1 MKKSL
6 YIRICAKASGMIFL
20 LMPYLFSA
28 SSMASTLLPGA
39 GISAYSP
46 ALPEAVRLTDN
57 TTVFKNTASDND
69 YSAFA
74 GFPKFS
80 IPNSASHPYFI
91 SENAIPAPP
100 VIICPGNQAA
110 IAAPG
115 LCTALVSGIS
125 LVYSDPDNDIV
136 SVTWAMAGATNANS
150 PATGIN
156 NPVSYTFNSGVTTMF
171 YIVTDAA
178 NNTVTCNFTV
188 TVTDT
193 QLPVISC
200 PSDISAAY
208 AEDSC
213 SANITIVAPTFT
225 DNCGTVSGFATGSR
239 SDGLAITAP
248 YPSGVTTI
256 TWTATDLNGNST
268 SCIQTVTIS
277 PGVLLVNYNFT
288 GATGYPVSPNQSA
301 SGITCEATS
310 SEPFF
315 IDLAQGTPTGALA
328 YVNNVIAAPAL
339 YMDPSNFTN
348 QRYFQFHLSGD
359 SLYKYR
365 KFKLYVQARR
375 GNRAAQTINFSY
387 STDPFSYT
395 VNGSMSLLSSGIW
408 YEKVV
413 DWSTVD
419 LINNR
424 SDLYIR
430 LFASNGAGG
439 AGDGRL
445 FIDNFQVLGY
455 DGPLARPNE
464 VTIDEN
470 MSVVIPVM
478 NNDYYGCNGPLPG
491 TPVSVISVPSQGN
504 VVLNPDGTMTYTPNP
519 NVNGSDSFIYQIC
532 DASGSCDTAIVNVTI
547 LPVSYAPTVSCPGNI
562 TSGSDITVCGAQ
574 VDDLAAT
581 IYDQDGNIV
590 SLTWVMTGANTSAS
604 PLTGI
609 NYLSNYDFVTGVS
622 TITYTV
628 VDADGFS
635 DTCSFTVTVYDSENP
650 SMICP
655 DDITFIIPN
664 CASATDTITL
674 APPVLVDDNCGIF
687 SLTNNAPLKFPVGIT
702 SVIWTVVDINGNSYA
717 CEQLIEVIKQA
728 PMIVSASGTQVSC
741 FGGNNGTATVSV
753 SGGTPSYTFEWNTLP
768 VQTTQTIINLIAG
781 TYTVVV
787 TDADGCSD
795 SAAVVITQPADSLS
809 LAVTDVVNVDCFG
822 DATGSVTVLAAGG
835 TPAYQYSINGGILQS
850 GGVFP
855 NLVAATY
862 LFTVIDAN
870 GCADTL
876 SVTITEPDSAL
887 LVQVVVNDT
896 IICAGQTTASAT
908 AVALGGVPP
917 YSYVWSTVPVQTT
930 PTATGL
936 IAGTYTISVTD
947 ANGCGPVTG
956 VAVITELPPLTVN
969 PAISTP
975 ITCAGDSA
983 IITLSASG
991 GTAPYIYVFNGVIQ
1005 PGDSVFTSIPAG
1017 NGYVWSVTD
1026 SNGCGPVSGVFNV
1039 TEPDSINGS
1048 ALVLIPPPCIG
1059 ATATVVVSATGGTLP
1074 YTFTFNGVTQIG
1086 NGVFT
1091 GVPAGTGYVW
1101 NVTDANGCT
1110 PDSGLLDITEPPIPS
1125 ASASVTIPIACAGG
1139 AATVTIFAD
1148 FGTPPYT
1155 YTLNGV
1161 TQVNNG
1167 IFTTITAGTGY
1178 VWSVIDAA
1186 GCGPVTGTIDVTE
1199 PPLLIVIPSYVN
1211 IGPCGNDTATVT
1223 LQAIGGTPPYTY
1235 TFNGVTQ
1242 VGNGVFT
1249 PIPPGTG
1256 YAWSVDDF
1264 YNCGPVAGTLDITGA
1279 SLLTATASIT
1289 SPILCGGDSATV
1301 TILPTGGTA
1310 PFTFTF
1316 NGVTQIGNG
1325 VFTGI
1330 PAGNAYTWS
1339 VIDVNGC
1346 GPVSDTLSITE
1357 PPALNASAI
1366 VLLPIP
1372 CIGGTAIVFIAAS
1385 GGTAPLTYTLNGVT
1399 QIGNGIFTG
1408 VSAGTLAWSV
1418 TDANGCSKTG
1428 SLQVI
1433 EPPIPAATAFV
1444 SVPILCPGGNATV
1457 TILAASG
1464 TEPYTFTFNGVTQVG
1479 NGVFTGIPA
1488 GSGYAWSVTDANG
1501 CGPVAGT
1508 LNVNEPPLPVISAT
1522 VTSPILCFG
1531 GTATVTISSIGG
1543 LRPFTYTFNG
1553 VTQVG
1558 DSIFTGIPAGSAY
1571 AWSVT
1576 DANGCGPVTGTLDV
1590 TEPGLFTASAGVT
1603 AQIPCTGGTA
1613 TVTIFANG
1621 GTAPYTFTF
1630 NGVTQV
1636 GNGVFTGIPAGTGYA
1651 WSVNDANGC
1660 GPVSS
1665 TLDVTENNTFSA
1677 NAVVLLPIPCIGGTA
1692 IVGIQVTGGTAPF
1705 TYVFNGVTQVGNG
1718 IFTGIPAGTG
1728 YAWSVTDA
1736 GGCPPVTGTLDVI
1749 APPIPSATASV
1760 TSPIL
1765 CAGGTATVTIN
1776 AFSGTAPY
1784 TYTFNGVTQVGDSV
1798 FNAIPAGS
1806 GYVWSVTDAGGCGPV
1821 TDTIDITEPTILV
1834 ASATFVNDPPCS
1846 SGTATVTLTAN
1857 GGTAPYTYTFNGV
1870 TQTGNGVF
1878 PSIPIGTGYIWSVTD
1893 ANGCGPVTNTLNITG
1908 PPAIIATAI
1917 ILNPAPCIGGTA
1929 SVMILAGGGTAP
1941 YTYTFDG
1948 VTQVGN
1954 GIFTGIPAG
1963 TGYIWS
1969 VTDANGCGP
1978 VTDTIDVTTPAI
1990 PTAIASV
1997 TSPILCAGGTATVTI
2012 NASDG
2017 TAPYTYTFNG
2027 LTQVGNGVFTG
2038 IPAGT
2043 GYAWSVFD
2051 ANGCGPVTGFTD
2063 VTEPDSLKVIPT
2075 YTNNPPCGNDTA
2087 TVTLLASGG
2096 TAPYTFTFNGVTQ
2109 VGNGVFTLILPGN
2122 GYTWSVNDANSCG
2135 PVSGTLD
2142 ITGPTPILI
2151 SAAVSS
2157 PILCAG
2163 GTATVTI
2170 IASGGTAP
2178 YTYTFNGVTQT
2189 GNGVFTSIPA
2199 GNGYIY
2205 SVIDANG
2212 CGPVIDTLDVTES
2225 NILTATVSDQT
2236 FVICTGSA
2244 TGYITVSA
2252 SGGTSGYTY
2261 SWNTVPAQDS
2271 STAINLPAGSYT
2283 VTVTDANGCVVSE
2296 TAVITEVDPVMAN
2309 AGPGQMLCNADV
2321 TFLVGNSPE
2330 PGTGSWAFVSGPNVP
2345 NLFPP
2350 VGSVAVSTG
2359 LIPSPIPYVFS
2370 YTISIGGCQTTDTMS
2385 VINYTPPT
2393 TSYAGIDQEFCSATG
2408 VVSTNLDANTPVF
2421 GNGTWTQL
2429 AGPNTATIANTS
2441 DPNTAVSN
2449 LIYGTYA
2456 FEWTISNGVCQAD
2469 ADVVNIF
2476 ITQPAQVFA
2485 GIDDGI
2491 CEGSVYSLSS
2501 ANASNYASLLWTSS
2515 GTGIFS
2521 DPTITNP
2528 VYTPSIT
2535 DITDGLVVLTL
2546 TATGNESCPAVL
2558 DAMTLTIDRSPLVN
2572 AGEDVTICGNFSYTV
2587 TDATAQFYSSILWT
2601 TSGLGTLTNSTSL
2614 NPTYI
2619 PATGETGDILLIL
2632 SAASAGICPAVSDTM
2647 ILTIGD
2653 DIAVN
2658 AGPDNT
2664 ICEGETYLVSGS
2676 SATNAPSLEWTT
2688 SGSGIFNDPGI
2699 LNPVYTPSPNDIF
2712 DGFVY
2717 LTLKGTGSANC
2728 PSVSDVMML
2737 TIAAKPVADA
2747 GPDEVICQSSAFTIS
2762 QAVAQNYLSLTWTTT
2777 GTGTLTDE
2785 NTLNPVYTP
2794 ASGESGTITLTLLA
2808 EGLGSCADVTD
2819 VMLLTI
2825 QPAATADAGI
2835 DLATCELSPISIS
2848 GASVTN
2854 NTSILWTTSG
2864 NGTFSDPTSINPV
2877 YTPGL
2882 LDAAIGEVM
2891 LTLTAGANSP
2901 CADVS
2906 DQLLLSINKTPEA
2919 NAGPDAVS
2927 CIGASHTITQA
2938 SAANYSSLQWSLLPE
2953 SAGVLT
2959 NATTL
2964 SPTYTPA
2971 AGFTGMA
2978 TLTLRVQGIGS
2989 CGNIIISDVMFVF
3002 LNTEL
3007 EADAG
3012 ADQTIYQG
3020 TGTQLTGSV
3029 TGGSG
3034 FYAWSWQPADL
3045 LVDPSVSNPVTLPL
3059 STATTFTLTVMDLS
3073 TGCTDT
3079 DDMTVS
3085 IGTGSNSI
3093 LARADYDTTLVNVPI
3108 TVNVLS
3114 NDINPQG
3121 DPLIVSLCGFP
3132 THGIVVL
3139 NSDKTITYTPYTDY
3153 EGDDMFCYRICNA
3166 LQPSLCSDTMVYIRV
3181 KKPDLN
3187 DLFVF
3192 NGVSPNGDGNNDTWK
3207 IRGIEKYPDNVI
3219 MIFNRW
3225 GDKVI
3230 EFANYNNTT
3239 RSWNGS
3245 NENGDPLPNG
3255 TYFYILDVKNV
3266 GVLKGWIYV
3275 RGEK

>member
-6 YIRICAKASGMIFL
+6 YIRICAKAFGMIFL
-20 LMPYLFSA
+20 LMPYLVSA
-28 SSMASTLLPGA
+28 SPMASLSLPG
-39 GISAYSP
+39 IELRAYSP
-46 ALPEAVRLTDN
+46 AFPGVVSLHENALIFNTITFDN
-57 TTVFKNTASDND
+57 E

-74 GFPKFS
+74 GFPKYLL
-80 IPNSASHPYFI
+80 PNSATHPCLI
-91 SENAIPAPP
+91 SEYAIPAPP
-100 VIICPGNQAA
+100 VIICPGNKVAVA
-110 IAAPG
+110 EPG
-115 LCTALVSGIS
+115 LCSALVSGIS

-171 YIVTDAA
+171 YIVTDAE

-193 QLPVISC
+193 QLPVITC
-200 PSDISAAY
+200 PQNINATY

-213 SANITIVAPTFT
+213 TANITIVAPAVT
-225 DNCGTVSGFATGSR
+225 DNCGIVSGLATGSR
-239 SDGLAITAP
+239 SDGLPLTAP

-268 SCIQTVTIS
+268 SCIQTVSIT
-277 PGVLLVNYNFT
+277 PGVLLVNYTFT
-288 GATGYPVSPNQSA
+288 GATGYPISPNQSA
-301 SGITCEATS
+301 SGIACEATS

-315 IDLAQGTPTGALA
+315 IDLTQGTATGALA
-328 YVNNVIAAPAL
+328 YVNNIIGPPAI

-424 SDLYIR
+424 TDLYIR

-439 AGDGRL
+439 TGDGRL
-445 FIDNFQVLGY
+445 FIDNFQVMAY
-455 DGPLARPNE
+455 DGPLARPNA

-478 NNDYYGCNGPLPG
+478 DNDYYGCNGPLSG

-519 NVNGSDSFIYQIC
+519 NVNGNDSFIYQIC
-532 DASGSCDTAIVNVTI
+532 DASGSCDTAIVNITI
-547 LPVSYAPTVSCPGNI
+547 SPVSYAPTVSCPGNI

-622 TITYTV
+622 TITYIV

-664 CASATDTITL
+664 CATFTDTIVL
-674 APPVLVDDNCGIF
+674 SPPVLVDDNCGIF
-687 SLTNNAPLKFPVGIT
+687 SLANDAPAQFPVGIT
-702 SVIWTVVDINGNSYA
+702 PVIWTVVDINGNSYA

-728 PMIVSASGTQVSC
+728 PMIVSASATPVSC
-741 FGGNNGTATVSV
+741 FGGDDGTATVSV
-753 SGGTPSYTFEWNTLP
+753 AGGTPPYTFEWITVP
-768 VQTTQTIINLIAG
+768 VQTTQTILNLIAG

-795 SAAVVITQPADSLS
+795 SATVVITQPSDSLV
-809 LAVTDVVNVDCFG
+809 LAVTDIVNVDCFG
-822 DATGSVTVLAAGG
+822 EATGSVTVAANGG
-835 TPAYQYSINGGILQS
+835 TPAYQYSINGGTLQA
-850 GGVFP
+850 GGLFP
-855 NLVAATY
+855 NLAAATY

-870 GCADTL
+870 GCTDTL
-876 SVTITEPDSAL
+876 NVNISEPDSAVT
-887 LVQVVVNDT
+887 VQVTVTDT
-896 IICAGQTTASAT
+896 ILCAGQSTGTAT
-908 AVALGGVPP
+908 AQAIGGVAP
-917 YSYVWSTVPVQTT
+917 YSYVWNTVPVQTT

-936 IAGTYTISVTD
+936 IAGTYTVSVTD
-947 ANGCGPVTG
+947 ANGCGPVIG
-956 VAVITELPPLTVN
+956 IAVITELPPLNVN
-969 PAISTP
+969 PDITAP
-975 ITCAGDSA
+975 IACVGDSA
-983 IITLSASG
+983 IITLSATG
-991 GTAPYIYVFNGVIQ
+991 GTAPYTYVFNGVIQ

-1026 SNGCGPVSGVFNV
+1026 INGCLESGLLNV
-1039 TEPDSINGS
+1039 TSPDSISG
-1048 ALVLIPPPCIG
+1048 AAIVLIPPPCIG
-1059 ATATVVVSATGGTLP
+1059 ATATVVVSATGGTQP

-1091 GVPAGTGYVW
+1091 GVPSGTGLVW
-1101 NVTDANGCT
+1101 SVTDANGCT
-1110 PDSGLLDITEPPIPS
+1110 PDSGLLDVTEPPIPS

-1186 GCGPVTGTIDVTE
+1186 GCGPVTNTIDVTE

-1242 VGNGVFT
+1242 IGNGVFT

-1264 YNCGPVAGTLDITGA
+1264 NNCGPVGSTLDITGA

-1289 SPILCGGDSATV
+1289 SPIVCGGDSATV

-1310 PFTFTF
+1310 PYTFTF

-1330 PAGNAYTWS
+1330 PAGGVYTWS

-1346 GPVSDTLSITE
+1346 GPVSDTLSVTG
-1357 PPALNASAI
+1357 PPAIIASAL

-1372 CIGGTAIVFIAAS
+1372 CIGGTAIVFISAI
-1385 GGTAPLTYTLNGVT
+1385 GGTAPLTYTLNGIT
-1399 QIGNGIFTG
+1399 QVGNGIFTG
-1408 VSAGTLAWSV
+1408 VTAGSITWSV
-1418 TDANGCSKTG
+1418 TDANGCSVTG
-1428 SLQVI
+1428 NLPVI
-1433 EPPIPAATAFV
+1433 EPPIPAATA
-1444 SVPILCPGGNATV
+1444 SVTIPMLCAGGTATV
-1457 TILAASG
+1457 TILASG
-1464 TEPYTFTFNGVTQVG
+1464 GAEPYTFTFNGVTQVG
-1479 NGVFTGIPA
+1479 NGVFAGIPA
-1488 GSGYAWSVTDANG
+1488 GTGYAWSVTDANG
-1501 CGPVAGT
+1501 CGPVGST
-1508 LNVNEPPLPVISAT
+1508 IDVTEPPSPNVTAV

-1531 GTATVTISSIGG
+1531 ETATVTISSASGIT
-1543 LRPFTYTFNG
+1543 PFTYTFNG
-1553 VTQVG
+1553 ITQVG
-1558 DSIFTGIPAGSAY
+1558 DSVFAGIPAGTNY
-1571 AWSVT
+1571 IWSVI
-1576 DANGCGPVTGTLDV
+1576 DANGCGPFGATLNV
-1590 TEPGLFTASAGVT
+1590 TEPDSLTATAVVT
-1603 AQIPCTGGTA
+1603 TPVPCVGGTA

-1621 GTAPYTFTF
+1621 GTAPYSFTF
-1630 NGVTQV
+1630 NGVTQI

-1651 WSVNDANGC
+1651 WSVDDVNGC
-1660 GPVSS
+1660 GPVSD
-1665 TLDVTENNTFSA
+1665 LMDVTESNAFTA
-1677 NAVVLLPIPCIGGTA
+1677 NAIVLLPIPCIGGTA
-1692 IVGIQVTGGTAPF
+1692 VVGIQVTGGTAPF
-1705 TYVFNGVTQVGNG
+1705 TYIFNGVTQVGNG

-1728 YAWSVTDA
+1728 YIWSVSDA
-1736 GGCPPVTGTLDVI
+1736 GGCAPITDTLDVI
-1749 APPIPSATASV
+1749 SPPIPSATASI

-1784 TYTFNGVTQVGDSV
+1784 TYTFNGVTQIGDSV
-1798 FNAIPAGS
+1798 FNSIPAGT
-1806 GYVWSVTDAGGCGPV
+1806 GYVWSVTDANGCGPV
-1821 TDTIDITEPTILV
+1821 TDTIDITEPAILSAL
-1834 ASATFVNDPPCS
+1834 ASFVNDPPCN
-1846 SGTATVTLTAN
+1846 SGTATVTLVAN
-1857 GGTAPYTYTFNGV
+1857 GGTGPYTYTFNGL
-1870 TQTGNGVF
+1870 TQAGNGVF
-1878 PSIPIGTGYIWSVTD
+1878 TSIPIGTGYIWSVTD
-1893 ANGCGPVTNTLNITG
+1893 ANGCGPVSNTLNVTG
-1908 PPAIIATAI
+1908 PAAIIATAI

-1929 SVMILAGGGTAP
+1929 SVMILASGGTAP
-1941 YTYTFDG
+1941 YTFTFDG

-1990 PTAIASV
+1990 PSAIASV
-1997 TSPILCAGGTATVTI
+1997 TSPILCAGETATVTI
-2012 NASDG
+2012 NAFDG

-2027 LTQVGNGVFTG
+2027 LTQIGNGVFTG
-2038 IPAGT
+2038 IPAGN

-2051 ANGCGPVTGFTD
+2051 ANGCGPATGFTD
-2063 VTEPDSLKVIPT
+2063 VTEPDSLIVFPS

-2087 TVTLLASGG
+2087 TVTLLATGG
-2096 TAPYTFTFNGVTQ
+2096 TAPYTYTFNGVTQ
-2109 VGNGVFTLILPGN
+2109 IGNGVFLMIVPGT
-2122 GYTWSVNDANSCG
+2122 GYVWSVNDANNCG

-2142 ITGPTPILI
+2142 ISGPTPILI
-2151 SAAVSS
+2151 SAAVST

-2163 GTATVTI
+2163 GTATVTVE
-2170 IASGGTAP
+2170 ANGGTAP

-2199 GNGYIY
+2199 GTGYIY

-2212 CGPVIDTLDVTES
+2212 CGPVTDTMDVTES
-2225 NILTATVSDQT
+2225 NILIATISDQT

-2244 TGYITVSA
+2244 TGYITVTA
-2252 SGGTSGYTY
+2252 SGGTPGYTY
-2261 SWNTVPAQDS
+2261 SWNTIPAQDS
-2271 STAINLPAGSYT
+2271 STAINLPAGTYT
-2283 VTVTDANGCVVSE
+2283 VTVTDSNGCAVIA
-2296 TAVITEVDPVMAN
+2296 TAVITEVDPVIAD

-2321 TFLVGNSPE
+2321 TFLVGNAPE
-2330 PGTGSWAFVSGPNVP
+2330 PGTGSWAFVSGPNIP

-2359 LIPSPIPYVFS
+2359 LIPSAIPYVFS
-2370 YTISIGGCQTTDTMS
+2370 YTISIGGCQSTDTMS
-2385 VINYTPPT
+2385 VINYVPPT
-2393 TSYAGIDQEFCSATG
+2393 PSYAGIDQEFCSSTG
-2408 VVSTNLDANTPVF
+2408 IVTTTLGANNPVY
-2421 GNGTWTQL
+2421 GTGIWTQL
-2429 AGPNTATIANTS
+2429 AGPNTATIVNPA
-2441 DPNTAVSN
+2441 DPNTIVSN
-2449 LIYGTYA
+2449 LIYGSYA

-2469 ADVVNIF
+2469 ADVVNVF

-2485 GIDDGI
+2485 GIDDVI
-2491 CEGSVYSLSS
+2491 CEGSDYLLST
-2501 ANASNYASLLWTSS
+2501 ANASNYASLMWSSS

-2521 DPTITNP
+2521 DPTILNP
-2528 VYTPSIT
+2528 VYSPSLT
-2535 DITDGLVVLTL
+2535 DIANGVVALTL
-2546 TATGNESCPAVL
+2546 TATGNESCPEVL
-2558 DAMTLTIDRSPLVN
+2558 DEMTLTIDRSPLVF
-2572 AGEDVTICGNFSYTV
+2572 AGEDVTVCGNISYTI
-2587 TDATAQFYSSILWT
+2587 TDATAQYFSSLLWT
-2601 TSGLGTLTNSTSL
+2601 TNGTGTLTESTSL
-2614 NPTYI
+2614 SPTYT
-2619 PATGETGDILLIL
+2619 PGAGETGDVILIL
-2632 SAASAGICPAVSDTM
+2632 TGNSLGSCLPVSDSVV
-2647 ILTIGD
+2647 LN
-2653 DIAVN
+2653 IAGEVSAF
-2658 AGPDNT
+2658 AGSDAT
-2664 ICEGETYLVSGS
+2664 VCEGDSYLVSGS
-2676 SATNAPSLEWTT
+2676 SVSNAQSLLWTT
-2688 SGSGIFNDPGI
+2688 SGTGLFDDPGI
-2699 LNPVYTPSPNDIF
+2699 LNPTYTPSPNDIN
-2712 DGFVY
+2712 DGYVY
-2717 LTLKGTGSANC
+2717 LSLTVTGSADC
-2728 PSVSDVMML
+2728 PSYTDAMML
-2737 TIAAKPVADA
+2737 SIAGKPTADA
-2747 GPDEVICQSSAFTIS
+2747 GPDEEHCQSSAFTIT
-2762 QAVAQNYLSLTWTTT
+2762 QASAQNYLSVAWTTT
-2777 GTGTLTDE
+2777 GIGNLTGE

-2794 ASGESGTITLTLLA
+2794 ASGEEGAISFTLSV
-2808 EGLGSCADVTD
+2808 EGAGACGNVTD
-2819 VMLLTI
+2819 VMLLI
-2825 QPAATADAGI
+2825 LQPATTVDAGT
-2835 DLATCELSPISIS
+2835 DLSTCELSPVTIS
-2848 GASVTN
+2848 GANVTN
-2854 NTSILWTTSG
+2854 STDILWTTSG
-2864 NGTFSDPTSINPV
+2864 NGTFTNPAIVNPV
-2877 YTPGL
+2877 YTPGT
-2882 LDAAIGEVM
+2882 LDAAIGQVM
-2891 LTLTAGANSP
+2891 LTISAGANTP
-2901 CADVS
+2901 CPDVS
-2906 DQLLLSINKTPEA
+2906 DLLILTIQKAPQV
-2919 NAGPDAVS
+2919 NAGPDAVT
-2927 CIGASHTITQA
+2927 CLGTGHTITQA
-2938 SAANYSSLQWSLLPE
+2938 TASDYSTLQWSLSPL
-2953 SAGVLT
+2953 SAGSLT

-2964 SPTYTPA
+2964 NPTFIPA
-2971 AGFTGMA
+2971 SGFSGMA
-2978 TLTLRVQGIGS
+2978 TLTLSVKGS
-2989 CGNIIISDVMFVF
+2989 GPCGDIVISDVMYVF

-3007 EADAG
+3007 VADAG
-3012 ADQTIYQG
+3012 PDQTIYQG
-3020 TGTQLTGSV
+3020 TATGLSGSV

-3034 FYAWSWQPADL
+3034 FYAWSWQPSNL
-3045 LVDPSVSNPVTLPL
+3045 LIDPSVSNPVTLSL
-3059 STATTFTLTVMDLS
+3059 SSETIFTLTVLDLS
-3073 TGCTDT
+3073 TGCIDT
-3079 DDMTVS
+3079 DDVTIA

-3093 LARADYDTTLVNVPI
+3093 VAIADYDTTLVNVPVTI
-3108 TVNVLS
+3108 NVIA
-3114 NDINPQG
+3114 NDINPMG

-3166 LQPSLCSDTMVYIRV
+3166 LQPSLCSDTMVYVRV

-3187 DLFVF
+3187 DIFVF

-3207 IRGIEKYPDNVI
+3207 IRGIEKYPDNTI

-3239 RSWNGS
+3239 RSWDGS